1 MLKSVSAILLCLMC
15 FGIIRD
21 WAHPAYQ
28 DMHFAEYAKQ
38 VEIAPAGTV
47 VTIPENQPGWNL
59 QLVKRLP
66 GR

>member
-1 MLKSVSAILLCLMC
+1 
-15 FGIIRD
+15 
-21 WAHPAYQ
+21 
-28 DMHFAEYAKQ
+28 MHFAEYAKQ